1 MWCGLNGRF
10 KRAVLRRLDYI
21 TFLLERLVFKPVA
34 SFVILGGIVDIK
46 PGQSTVLT
54 AAPLDAAGAGTT
66 LPSGDVPSW
75 SVSDPTKVSATPSPD
90 GLSLAVAITPGAA
103 PGDIVFTITDGQ
115 ITTATGTFTLT
126 IPAPAPNPV
135 ASFAVTAST
144 PV

>member
-10 KRAVLRRLDYI
+10 KKAVLRRLDHI
-21 TFLLERLVFKPVA
+21 IFLIERLVFKPVA
-34 SFVILGGIVDIK
+34 SFVILGGPVNIN

-54 AAPLDAAGAGTT
+54 AAPLDAAGSPTT
-66 LPSGDVPSW
+66 LPSGDVPTW
-75 SVSDPTKVSATPSPD
+75 SVSDPTKVSASPAAD

-103 PGDIVFTITDGQ
+103 PGDIVFTITDAV
-115 ITTATGTFTLT
+115 IAAATGTFTLT